1 MKLSRWLCNYKNLQ
15 IPRLDRQKGHFLYFL
30 ELFLPFPHDFGS
42 IAAVFFLNSASF
54 QIYFPFCFK
63 HNRSHQTNFLLYH
76 HEGKHQGAHS
86 ELHIHSSMFPRKQA
100 IAHLCAKIN

>member
-15 IPRLDRQKGHFLYFL
+15 IPRLDRQRGHFLYFL

-42 IAAVFFLNSASF
+42 IAAIFFLNSASF

-63 HNRSHQTNFLLYH
+63 RNRSHQTNFLLYH
-76 HEGKHQGAHS
+76 HEGKH
-86 ELHIHSSMFPRKQA
+86 
-100 IAHLCAKIN
+100 